1 METNVQISF
10 EGQVAIVTGAGG
22 GLGRAHALE
31 LGRRGAQV
39 VVNDFRPDGDLSAAR
54 AVAEEITSAG
64 GEAIA
69 CLANVADME
78 AVEAM
83 VADVL
88 AKWGRID
95 VLINNAGILRDKS
108 FAKMEMSD
116 WRAVI
121 DVHLNGAANCTR
133 AVWPVMKEQNY
144 GRILMTTSSSGIYG
158 NFGQANYGAAKM
170 GLIGLMNTLCIEGAK
185 NDIRIN
191 CLSPTAATAMT
202 EGILPDEMMQKLE
215 PDAVTPAAVFLVSRD
230 APNRQV
236 VLGGAGQ
243 YAVMDI
249 RESANGTLSAAHR
262 SAERFADLFAELCEM
277 RGAVSLSS
285 GTEHVEKILG

>member
-1 METNVQISF
+1 MQISF
-10 EGQVAIVTGAGG
+10 EGQVAIVSGAGA

-31 LGRRGAQV
+31 LGRRGAKV
-39 VVNDFRPDGDLSAAR
+39 VVNDFRPDGDLSAAK
-54 AVAEEITSAG
+54 AVAADINAAG

-69 CLANVADME
+69 YLANVADMT

-83 VADVL
+83 VADVQ

-116 WRAVI
+116 WRAVV

-133 AVWPVMKEQNY
+133 AVWPLMKEQNY

-170 GLIGLMNTLCIEGAK
+170 GLVGLMNTLCIEGAK
-185 NDIRIN
+185 NDIRVN
-191 CLSPTAATAMT
+191 CISPTAATAMT
-202 EGILPDEMMQKLE
+202 EGVLPDDMMQMLE
-215 PDAVTPAAVFLVSRD
+215 PEAVTPAAVYLVSRD

-236 VLGGAGQ
+236 VFGGAGQ
-243 YAVMDI
+243 YAVMEI
-249 RESANGTLSAAHR
+249 RESANGSLPPQDR
-262 SAERFADLFAELCEM
+262 SAEGFANLFPELSKM
-277 RGAVSLSS
+277 QGSVSLTT
-285 GTEHVEKILG
+285 GTEHVAKIVS